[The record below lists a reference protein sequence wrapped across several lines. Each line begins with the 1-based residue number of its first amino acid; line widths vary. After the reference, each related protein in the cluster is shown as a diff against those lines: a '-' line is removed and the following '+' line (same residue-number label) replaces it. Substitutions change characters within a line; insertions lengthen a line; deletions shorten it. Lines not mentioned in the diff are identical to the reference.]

1 MSQRPKSFRM
11 NQLFEKVMPRVT
23 PHNDTAHKKY
33 KKKPIPKA
41 LREQVW
47 MQKAGH
53 VFEIKCCVDWC
64 ENRINAY
71 NFQAG
76 HNIPESKGGKTSV
89 ENLVPICDRCNSS
102 MGDRYTIDEWNLLG
116 AKGAFVLPSVE
127 VHPNKIKKPW
137 WCACMSTF

>member
-1 MSQRPKSFRM
+1 M
-11 NQLFEKVMPRVT
+11 
-23 PHNDTAHKKY
+23 
-33 KKKPIPKA
+33 
-41 LREQVW
+41 
-47 MQKAGH
+47 
-53 VFEIKCCVDWC
+53 KCSVDWC
-64 ENRINAY
+64 KNPINAY